1 MIRVL
6 EKNVAARIAAG
17 EVVDR
22 PLSVVKE
29 LVENSIDAGADSIT
43 VEIKNG
49 GKAYIRVT
57 DNGCGI
63 DASEVLLAFKR
74 HATSKIFTDKDL
86 SSIETLG
93 FRGEALASIAAVSR
107 IELVTKTAL
116 EKTGRRVK
124 LEGGEVLENIATGC
138 PEGTTFVVTDLF
150 YNTPARLKF
159 MKSDAAESTLIIDF
173 MSKIALAWPNI
184 KIRLINNGNTLF
196 ATTGKGDV
204 LRNILTVYDRTI
216 GDFLLPLQG
225 EKLAEDGSCLL
236 SLSGY
241 VSNVGRSKTN
251 TKSQIFFVN
260 GRSISSKVM
269 EKGLAG
275 AYADRLFEGRYPIAF
290 LFLHVSP
297 DKLDVNIHPNKKEV
311 RFDKELDV
319 AAFIED
325 TVKKAL
331 LSKESMPEIQR
342 ENIFA
347 FAKAPA
353 EPVLKE
359 EKQVDIKSF
368 LSTLRAQENML
379 REDSIYEEE
388 SPKSTEAP
396 AAPAAPAASAALE
409 NEKPG
414 SFAKTFERPFDFREL
429 TITGSVFAT
438 YITAYDEGS
447 FYFID
452 QHAAHERVFFEKLMR
467 EYRNEEK
474 VSQSIM
480 FPIIINT
487 SLSVKNNAVDWLDV
501 LRDMGFEIEEFG
513 PKAFAARA
521 IPAFMQLSEAQEF
534 IEGFMENVSEGTD
547 FENKARIEKI
557 MQNSCKSAI
566 KGNDL
571 LKDEEI
577 AALMDELAACENPYS
592 CPHGRPTFIKI
603 TKYQIEKLFKRV

>member
-116 EKTGRRVK
+116 EKTGRRIK

-204 LRNILTVYDRTI
+204 FKNILTVYDRTI

-388 SPKSTEAP
+388 SPKTTEAP